1 MACNAVLFCFVCVLI
16 GAVVSFIGVLLW
28 PPFLI
33 NVGLWFVRTF
43 VRIGCTG
50 TWAARGVVHDDS
62 NTVNIIPVHTLS

>member
-1 MACNAVLFCFVCVLI
+1 VICHVACNVVLFCFVLFCFVCVLI

-50 TWAARGVVHDDS
+50 IW
-62 NTVNIIPVHTLS
+62 